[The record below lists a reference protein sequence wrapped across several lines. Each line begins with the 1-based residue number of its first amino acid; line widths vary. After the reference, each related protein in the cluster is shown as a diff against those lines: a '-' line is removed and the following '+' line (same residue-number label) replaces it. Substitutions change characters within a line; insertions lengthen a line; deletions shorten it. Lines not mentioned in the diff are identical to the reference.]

1 MLFGENTRAKI
12 IIHHSATFGRGCL
25 INKNMNTKTKNG
37 CLNGC
42 KYLSGNEIHH
52 HPDCRHYPE
61 SMSKRFDEM
70 KIRSQH
76 YKDLWIAT
84 TNLIHA
90 IETQNEKKYKKY
102 LNGVRILVNY
112 PSEGF

>member
-1 MLFGENTRAKI
+1 
-12 IIHHSATFGRGCL
+12 
-25 INKNMNTKTKNG
+25 
-37 CLNGC
+37 
-42 KYLSGNEIHH
+42 
-52 HPDCRHYPE
+52 
-61 SMSKRFDEM
+61 MSKRFDEM